1 MISALLATACIWAAR
16 RMWAEEPR
24 RLRIAA
30 LALVG
35 AWFGFWALLEISAY
49 LGVPAALVLPLGA
62 LLLPFSVVALAVI
75 LIRNGMHML
84 TREGRSLGN
93 SLSLLAGLALI
104 IAPVAAVVLV
114 ATAHPVGVGAAV
126 LIFLGATVLGS
137 QFLVFY
143 VFARLYEHRA
153 PRPDPAG
160 VVVLGS
166 GLIDGRVP
174 PLLASRL
181 DRGADALRRR
191 GGPEAGLV
199 IVPSGGQGP
208 DEPRSEG
215 EAMGEYLVEHG
226 IPAGAV
232 LPETRAATTEQNL
245 RFSRE
250 LLGVH
255 RPERTGQLLVVT
267 NGYHVP
273 RTALLSRSLGIDADV
288 IGAPTARYFVPSA
301 FIREF
306 VAVLCMRLRL
316 QITFAVLGVV
326 LASCTGWV
334 VALAHGG

>member
-1 MISALLATACIWAAR
+1 
-16 RMWAEEPR
+16 
-24 RLRIAA
+24 
-30 LALVG
+30 
-35 AWFGFWALLEISAY
+35 
-49 LGVPAALVLPLGA
+49 
-62 LLLPFSVVALAVI
+62 
-75 LIRNGMHML
+75 
-84 TREGRSLGN
+84 
-93 SLSLLAGLALI
+93 
-104 IAPVAAVVLV
+104 
-114 ATAHPVGVGAAV
+114 
-126 LIFLGATVLGS
+126 
-137 QFLVFY
+137 
-143 VFARLYEHRA
+143 
-153 PRPDPAG
+153 
-160 VVVLGS
+160 
-166 GLIDGRVP
+166 
-174 PLLASRL
+174 
-181 DRGADALRRR
+181 
-191 GGPEAGLV
+191 
-199 IVPSGGQGP
+199 
-208 DEPRSEG
+208 
-215 EAMGEYLVEHG
+215 MGEYLVEHG